1 MASYVLPAGF
11 SLIECGPSDAGDAF
25 RLTRA
30 ILAELEAEGKLGQ
43 YNLSVSKET
52 FYDYYEAGDCVLL
65 AIENEKGE
73 RVACAV
79 GHFRQYK
86 TAKFVEPLRRMTGRF
101 FKPEELGYAFFIEV
115 AKEYRGRGFQYCLF
129 LELEKRLTA
138 RGAKWL
144 TGTVSPENAPSLRNF
159 LRAGYVEI
167 GRTTLESGY
176 PRLLM
181 AKKVG

>member
-1 MASYVLPAGF
+1 MTSCALPVGF
-11 SLIECGPSDAGDAF
+11 SLVECGPSDAGDALRF
-25 RLTRA
+25 TRE

-65 AIENEKGE
+65 AIENERGE
-73 RVACAV
+73 RVAYAA
-79 GHFRQYK
+79 GHFREAK
-86 TAKFVEPLRRMTGRF
+86 TAKFVEPLKRVAGRV

-115 AKEYRGRGFQYCLF
+115 AKDYRGRGFQYCLF
-129 LELEKRLTA
+129 LELEQRLAA

-144 TGTVSPENAPSLRNF
+144 TGTVSPENVPSLRNF
-159 LRAGYVEI
+159 LKAGYVEI